1 MKKSVLLFLVAPVL
15 SCSQMR
21 LGVRGTIHSSNISK
35 VHKESSNRI
44 AGSVGVLAQIKLD
57 YYNQFFIQ
65 PEISYSLQGEKDKI
79 KTSDNQKIDSKFY
92 QNYINIHI
100 YFRAYFSG
108 DDRDFFGEIGP
119 QIGVLIY
126 QKDKEK
132 EKMQY
137 GSNPKNLDFSIGAGV
152 GYSINRKSEFFL
164 RYNYG
169 LVDIYNKYCN
179 KQDTSVIALGFA
191 YIFD

>member
-65 PEISYSLQGEKDKI
+65 P
-79 KTSDNQKIDSKFY
+79 
-92 QNYINIHI
+92 
-100 YFRAYFSG
+100 
-108 DDRDFFGEIGP
+108 
-119 QIGVLIY
+119 
-126 QKDKEK
+126 
-132 EKMQY
+132 
-137 GSNPKNLDFSIGAGV
+137 
-152 GYSINRKSEFFL
+152 
-164 RYNYG
+164 
-169 LVDIYNKYCN
+169 
-179 KQDTSVIALGFA
+179 
-191 YIFD
+191 